1 MEKPYHKSA
10 AVERIQ
16 QKTVVAQVMEKIRQL
31 IASGRYRVHDR
42 IPTEAQ
48 LAEMF
53 GVGRSSI
60 REAIKIFNYL
70 GILESQAAKGT
81 FVSDSTNIS
90 TEAVTWSILLGK
102 KDLFELIDVRG
113 ALELWALL
121 ALQSR
126 HAEDPRSVAD
136 HLERL
141 EQEVRLMSE
150 AMDEQSL
157 EKYVQADFGFHSAI
171 LSFGGNSLFE
181 AIYHLLSDFV
191 RDAMAK
197 TKRYGHGRSLRETYL
212 EHEKIVELIK
222 AGDTPGLVDV
232 TKSHFEHAKRTLSYL
247 AER

>member
-1 MEKPYHKSA
+1 MAQPYHKTA
-10 AVERIQ
+10 GVEKIQ

-31 IASGRYRVHDR
+31 IASGQYRVHDR

-81 FVSDSTNIS
+81 FVADSTNIS
-90 TEAVTWSILLGK
+90 TEAITWSILLGK
-102 KDLFELIDVRG
+102 HDLFELIDVRG
-113 ALELWALL
+113 ALELWAVLSM
-121 ALQSR
+121 QTRYRS
-126 HAEDPRSVAD
+126 DPGSLREPLD
-136 HLERL
+136 ELERHM
-141 EQEVRLMSE
+141 RLMHE
-150 AMDEQSL
+150 AMQIPSL
-157 EKYVQADFGFHSAI
+157 DRYVQSDFGFHNVI
-171 LSFGGNSLFE
+171 LSFDGNSLFE

-197 TKRYGHGRSLRETYL
+197 TKRYGRSLRATYL

-222 AGDTPGLVDV
+222 SGDTPGLVEI
-232 TKSHFEHAKRTLSYL
+232 TKSHFEHAKRSLSYL
-247 AER
+247 ADR